1 MRHPATVIIT
11 LSLLLAAGVATLWW
25 WPQTQ
30 APLTSA
36 QASASYQPAAWR
48 VELDDGE
55 SALLVGT
62 IHVGKPDFYPLPA
75 AIAQPL
81 TITPCLVMELDL
93 SDPQYEQ
100 ATASAAQRFGYLPAD
115 LKLSTLLPAELWPQV
130 DAAARRIGLVP
141 AVSERME
148 PWLLATTVQVLALA
162 SLGYQPALG
171 VDQHLA
177 ASASRN
183 PEQTIIALESVEQQL
198 AIIASDRAGGI
209 EMLRQL
215 VVTDAAREGERLVN
229 AWRQG
234 DVAEFEALLDEAMAT
249 GPGQQ
254 LMTDLLVNRNRNWA
268 EQIQQIWADAPCS
281 VAVGALHLVGD
292 NSLITLLRERGYRIE
307 PLDYAAATQE

>member
-1 MRHPATVIIT
+1 MRRSVT
-11 LSLLLAAGVATLWW
+11 LIAILVLLTAAGAGWW
-25 WPQTQ
+25 W
-30 APLTSA
+30 LEGSA
-36 QASASYQPAAWR
+36 TIEHRTRAAVLYQPAAWQ
-48 VELDDGE
+48 VQFDNGGT
-55 SALLVGT
+55 ALLLGT

-81 TITPCLVMELDL
+81 STAPCLVMELDL
-93 SDPQYEQ
+93 SDPQY
-100 ATASAAQRFGYLPAD
+100 ALASASAAQRFGYLPAD

-148 PWLLATTVQVLALA
+148 PWLLATTVQVMALA

-177 ASASRN
+177 ASTSRN
-183 PEQTIIALESVEQQL
+183 PQQTIIALESVEQQL

-234 DVAEFEALLDEAMAT
+234 DVAEFEALLNEAMAT

-254 LMTDLLVNRNRNWA
+254 LMIDLLVNRNRNWA
-268 EQIQQIWADAPCS
+268 EQLQQIWMDDHCS
-281 VAVGALHLVGD
+281 VAVGALHLVGQQ
-292 NSLITLLRERGYRIE
+292 SLIALLRERGYQIE
-307 PLDYAAATQE
+307 PLAYGTAHED